1 LLTIGLLTEDSRFY
15 HELVSVL
22 RERRF
27 PFVSLTFDGPIPEQ
41 VGVIIT
47 TAQEADRLAFRPLIA
62 DEPQA
67 ARAVSRALHLLRGGG
82 MLRSLVVGID
92 PGRRPGIAALGDGVV
107 LDTLRASSPEAAAS
121 QVEELAALYPASEV
135 RVRIGHGDR
144 TNRNRIFNALWDA
157 GYTIEIV
164 DEYNTT
170 HRTERPDIEA
180 AIEIALTP
188 GYAPKRRQLIAPSD
202 GEVRDIQ
209 RLSRLRSEG
218 RLTISQGLARDVAAG
233 RLSLDEAIQRAGLPR
248 RRPMRR
254 RGKEK

>member
-1 LLTIGLLTEDSRFY
+1 MLTEDSRFY

-22 RERRF
+22 RERRV
-27 PFVSLTFDGPIPEQ
+27 PFVSLTFHGPISEQ

-47 TAQEADRLAFRPLIA
+47 LPHEAERLSFRPLVA
-62 DEPQA
+62 DEPRA
-67 ARAVSRALHLLRGGG
+67 DRAVSKALHLLRGGG
-82 MLRSLVVGID
+82 PLRSLVVGID

-107 LDTLRASSPEAAAS
+107 VDTLRASSPEAAAA
-121 QVEELAALYPASEV
+121 QVGELVALYPASEV

-157 GYTIEIV
+157 GYEIEIV

-180 AIEIALTP
+180 AIEIAITP
-188 GYAPKRRQLIAPSD
+188 GYAPKRRQLIAPSE

-218 RLTISQGLARDVAAG
+218 RLTISQGLARDVAEG
-233 RLSLDEAIQRAGLPR
+233 RLSLEEAIQRAEAPR
-248 RRPMRR
+248 RRPTQR